1 MRYRL
6 ALAVGRLIRRLARAR
21 GGGSAFP
28 GLVALRID
36 PLFLEHSIG
45 ELPGGVMFVT
55 GSNGKSTTTSMIAA
69 ILREHG
75 KKVFT
80 NPAGSN
86 LPQGLASAVLADAD
100 GHGQIPADLA
110 VLEVDEAYGPQIAR
124 HIPPAHLVVTNLQ
137 LDQLNRFGEP
147 ERVWQ
152 MMRDVAEHTSSTL
165 LVNQKEPALVAL
177 GEGLDGV
184 MVETVDVA
192 PSLVESSGDSLGA
205 AQLFDERSDA
215 AASRAPMAT
224 LEAVGLRSATVSDD
238 SAFHEIALPD
248 EGLHWAVDA
257 IVAIGACRIL
267 LGTQWSWDTAV
278 KAFSSLP
285 IVYGRGETVHWRG
298 VGITLLMQKNLP
310 SMRANLS
317 TLKKQ
322 PERVWVAVDEGTP
335 DPSWIFDLDLGPIK
349 RIDVL
354 SGTKAHQWAMFLAY
368 RGVTVG
374 AVIDDTAEALDH
386 FAHNGTSPVTA
397 IVNYEQMMAI
407 RRLTGRKDL
416 EARVES
422 GTS

>member
-6 ALAVGRLIRRLARAR
+6 ALAVGRFIRRLARAR

-45 ELPGGVMFVT
+45 QLPGGVVFVT
-55 GSNGKSTTTSMIAA
+55 GSNGKSTTTAMIVA

-75 KKVFT
+75 QKVFT

-100 GHGQIPADLA
+100 RRGHLPADLA

-152 MMRDVAEHTSSTL
+152 MMRDVAERTSSTL
-165 LVNQKEPALVAL
+165 LVNQKEPALIAL
-177 GEGLDGV
+177 GEGLEALSV
-184 MVETVDVA
+184 KTVDVA
-192 PSLVESSGDSLGA
+192 QSLVEASGDLLGQ
-205 AQLFDERSDA
+205 AQLFDERSGATATEA
-215 AASRAPMAT
+215 AVVT
-224 LEAVGLRSATVSDD
+224 LEGVGTRTATISDHSARY
-238 SAFHEIALPD
+238 EISLPD

-257 IVAIGACRIL
+257 TIAIGACRL
-267 LGTQWSWDTAV
+267 LVGATWSWDAASR
-278 KAFSSLP
+278 AFASLP
-285 IVYGRGETVHWRG
+285 VVYGRGETVSWQG
-298 VGITLLMQKNLP
+298 VDITLLMQKNLP

-317 TLKKQ
+317 TVTAQ
-322 PERVWVAVDEGTP
+322 PERLWVAVDEGTP
-335 DPSWIFDLDLGPIK
+335 DPSWIFELELGPLT
-349 RIDVL
+349 RVDVL
-354 SGTKAHQWAMFLAY
+354 SGSKAHQWAMFLAY
-368 RGVTVG
+368 RGITVG
-374 AVIDDTAEALDH
+374 AVIDDTAQAMDF
-386 FAHNGTSPVTA
+386 FAHSGNTPVTA

-407 RRLTGRKDL
+407 RRLAGKTDL
-416 EARVES
+416 EARVGS
-422 GTS
+422 GQS

>member
-45 ELPGGVMFVT
+45 QLPGGVMFVT

-100 GHGQIPADLA
+100 RQGRLPADLA

-152 MMRDVAEHTSSTL
+152 MMRDVAERTSATL
-165 LVNQKEPALVAL
+165 LVNQREPALVAL
-177 GEGLDGV
+177 GEGLEVRVD
-184 MVETVDVA
+184 TVDVA
-192 PSLVESSGDSLGA
+192 QSLVDQSGDSLGA
-205 AQLFDERSDA
+205 AELFDERSTA
-215 AASRAPMAT
+215 TASGAPLVT
-224 LEAVGLRSATVSDD
+224 LESRGTRSAIVSDD
-238 SAFHEIALPD
+238 SSRHEISLPD
-248 EGLHWAVDA
+248 EGLHWAIDA
-257 IVAIGACRIL
+257 TVALGASRIL
-267 LGTQWSWDTAV
+267 LGEQWSWDAAV
-278 KAFSSLP
+278 QAFASLP
-285 IVYGRGETVHWRG
+285 VVYGRGETVQWKG
-298 VGITLLMQKNLP
+298 VDITLLMQKNLP

-317 TLKKQ
+317 TVKTQ

-335 DPSWIFDLDLGPIK
+335 DPSWIFDLDLGPLK

-368 RGVTVG
+368 RGVAVG
-374 AVIDDTAEALDH
+374 AVIDDTAQAMDY
-386 FAHNGTSPVTA
+386 FSQAGTAPVTA
-397 IVNYEQMMAI
+397 IVNYEQMMAV
-407 RRLTGRKDL
+407 RRLAGRKDL

>member
-6 ALAVGRLIRRLARAR
+6 ALAVGRFIRRLARAR

-45 ELPGGVMFVT
+45 ELPGGVVFVT
-55 GSNGKSTTTSMIAA
+55 GSNGKSTTTAMIVA

-75 KKVFT
+75 QKVFT

-100 GHGQIPADLA
+100 RGGDLPADLA

-152 MMRDVAEHTSSTL
+152 MMRDVAERTSSTL
-165 LVNQKEPALVAL
+165 LVNQKEPALIAL
-177 GEGLDGV
+177 GEGLEALR
-184 MVETVDVA
+184 VETVDVA
-192 PSLVESSGDSLGA
+192 QSLVEASGDLLGQ
-205 AQLFDERSDA
+205 AQLFDERSVA
-215 AASRAPMAT
+215 TATRAPVVT
-224 LEAVGLRSATVSDD
+224 LENVGTRNATISDHSARY
-238 SAFHEIALPD
+238 EISLPD

-257 IVAIGACRIL
+257 TVAIGACRLL
-267 LGTQWSWDTAV
+267 LGATWSWDGASR
-278 KAFSSLP
+278 AFASLP
-285 IVYGRGETVHWRG
+285 VVYGRGETVSWRG
-298 VGITLLMQKNLP
+298 VDITLLMQKNLP

-317 TLKKQ
+317 TVTAQ

-335 DPSWIFDLDLGPIK
+335 DPSWIFELELGPLT

-354 SGTKAHQWAMFLAY
+354 SGSKAHQWAMFLAY

-374 AVIDDTAEALDH
+374 AVIDDTAQAMDF
-386 FAHNGTSPVTA
+386 FANSGNTPVTA

-407 RRLTGRKDL
+407 RRLAGRTDL
-416 EARVES
+416 EARVGS
-422 GTS
+422 GQS